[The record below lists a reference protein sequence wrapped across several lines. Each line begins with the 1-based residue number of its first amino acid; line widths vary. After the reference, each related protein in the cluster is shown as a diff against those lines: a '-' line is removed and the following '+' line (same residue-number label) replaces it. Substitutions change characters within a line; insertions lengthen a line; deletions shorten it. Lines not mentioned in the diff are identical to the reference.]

1 MPNFLVASTCAEG
14 RKYPSW
20 GRPLDMAE
28 SAIDDFAAG
37 IARSSMSLAVVGL
50 VGLVLSALWPV
61 IASTTILA
69 RNKVLRRKSDESQMP
84 DHP

>member
-1 MPNFLVASTCAEG
+1 MPNFRVASICAEG

-20 GRPLDMAE
+20 GRPLDMVE

-37 IARSSMSLAVVGL
+37 IARSSLTLAVVGL
-50 VGLVLSALWPV
+50 VGLLLSALWPV

-69 RNKVLRRKSDESQMP
+69 RNKVLRRESQMP